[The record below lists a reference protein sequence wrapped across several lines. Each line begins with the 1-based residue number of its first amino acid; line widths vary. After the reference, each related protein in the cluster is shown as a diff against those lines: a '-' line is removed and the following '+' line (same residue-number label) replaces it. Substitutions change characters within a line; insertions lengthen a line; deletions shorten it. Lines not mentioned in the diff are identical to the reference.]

1 MDVLKTIQIQKVDG
15 TFVEAGIVR
24 LTINLAQKMIDA
36 SWWNLRNI
44 PSTTLKN
51 EGDNHWI
58 WANIAFRYS
67 TDSLKGCVGVLS
79 KENYIEGAIA
89 YDFNAKSYLE
99 LNKGCVYIGW
109 LATAPRNRNWVTN
122 QPVYK
127 GIGSLL
133 TYWVVRESY
142 NAGLDGRV
150 SLQSLPTP
158 NTIKF
163 YESKGF
169 VRTNLNQPNIG
180 LLDYELPK
188 SAAEAWLRKEGDLP

>member
-1 MDVLKTIQIQKVDG
+1 MDVLKIIQIQKVNG
-15 TFVEAGIVR
+15 TFAKANIVR
-24 LTINLAQKMIDA
+24 LTINMAQKMID
-36 SWWNLRNI
+36 SIWWTLPNTPLTNI
-44 PSTTLKN
+44 KN
-51 EGDNHWI
+51 EGDSHWS
-58 WANIAFRYS
+58 WAKIAFHYS
-67 TDSLKGCVGVLS
+67 TSSLKECAAVLS

-89 YDFNAKSYLE
+89 YDFNAKSLLE
-99 LNKGCVYIGW
+99 KNKGCVYIGW
-109 LATAPRNRNWVTN
+109 LATAPRNRNWITN

-142 NAGLDGRV
+142 NAGLEGRV

-158 NTIKF
+158 NTVKF

-169 VRTNLNQPNIG
+169 VRTNPNQPKTG